1 MSYQEYVN
9 ILMGIVA
16 FFGSWMLKEVWN
28 SLKSLQIVDTDLIA
42 KMNTIEVLIASDYVK
57 KNDLDKALNTIITK
71 LDKLEDLE
79 ILISNEYT
87 KKSDVS
93 ELGKAIF
100 SKLDRIEEKLDKKA
114 DK

>member
-16 FFGSWMLKEVWN
+16 FFGSWMLKEVWG
-28 SLKSLQIVDTDLIA
+28 SLKSLQNVDTDLIS
-42 KMNTIEVLIASDYVK
+42 KLNTIEVLIASDYVK

-71 LDKLEDLE
+71 LEKLEDLE
-79 ILISNEYT
+79 ILISNEYA
-87 KKSDVS
+87 KKNDVS